1 MCEVAS
7 MVHKLFDKK
16 SAFHKGEEIYC
27 KNHELQKPFIGEF
40 KKYYILRKIRSI
52 ESFYSFVLLIKP
64 RIFNRS
70 IDSSFLNIFSFV
82 QITLMANNIKN

>member
-40 KKYYILRKIRSI
+40 KKR
-52 ESFYSFVLLIKP
+52 IKYQP
-64 RIFNRS
+64 
-70 IDSSFLNIFSFV
+70 
-82 QITLMANNIKN
+82 